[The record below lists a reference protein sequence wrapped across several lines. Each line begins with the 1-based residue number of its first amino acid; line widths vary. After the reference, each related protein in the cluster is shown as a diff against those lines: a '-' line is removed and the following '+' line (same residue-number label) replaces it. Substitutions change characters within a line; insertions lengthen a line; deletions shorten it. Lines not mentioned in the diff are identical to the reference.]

1 MHGNIEMNVTVP
13 KYKLLASVNDNRSR
27 HRKIFLEALKGYQKK
42 IIKILDKMLKDV
54 KAGRRIN
61 HMINLPMPQDM
72 TEEYNTVINMLAMS
86 SDKEIK
92 LSSEDFSRFVEDKWD
107 WTNSFLSNNA
117 PYSKMAQVL
126 SATSSYKD

>member
-1 MHGNIEMNVTVP
+1 MHGQIEMSVTIP
-13 KYKLLASVNDNRSR
+13 KNKLLASVNNNRNR
-27 HRKIFLEALKGYQKK
+27 HRKIFLEALRGYQKK
-42 IIKILDKMLKDV
+42 IVKILDKMLKDV

-72 TEEYNTVINMLAMS
+72 TEEYNTVIKMLEMS

-107 WTNSFLSNNA
+107 WTISFLSNNA
-117 PYSKMAQVL
+117 PYSKTAQCL
-126 SATSSYKD
+126 ASSPAYKD

>member
-1 MHGNIEMNVTVP
+1 MHGQIEMSVTIP
-13 KYKLLASVNDNRSR
+13 KNKLLASVNNNRNR
-27 HRKIFLEALKGYQKK
+27 HRKIFLEALRGYQKK
-42 IIKILDKMLKDV
+42 IVKILDKMLKDV

-72 TEEYNTVINMLAMS
+72 TEEYNTVIKMLEMS

-107 WTNSFLSNNA
+107 WTISFLSNNA
-117 PYSKMAQVL
+117 PYSKRAQVL

>member
-1 MHGNIEMNVTVP
+1 MHGQIEMSVTIP
-13 KYKLLASVNDNRSR
+13 KNKLLASVNNNRNR
-27 HRKIFLEALKGYQKK
+27 HRKIFLEALRGYQKK
-42 IIKILDKMLKDV
+42 IVKILDKMLKDV

-72 TEEYNTVINMLAMS
+72 TEEYNTVIKMLEMS

-107 WTNSFLSNNA
+107 WTSSFLSNNA
-117 PYSKMAQVL
+117 PYSKTAQCL
-126 SATSSYKD
+126 ASSPAYKD